1 MFAHPSDSPRRRHV
15 TPFAALVVGV
25 AAVLLPLQIVSA
37 GAAPSTSPKPT
48 IVLEHGAFADAS
60 GWNGVTKRLQHDG
73 YTVIAPANPERG
85 LDPDSAYLSSILDTV
100 QGPIVLVGHSYGG
113 AVITNAANG
122 HANVKA
128 LVFIAAFAP
137 DTGETVGGLAALNPG
152 SGLTPANLVV
162 RPYPGGADGYIKPSV
177 FHQVFAADLSA
188 ETAAIM
194 AASQRPADLGVLG
207 EQSGTPAWKTIP
219 SWYMVASND
228 MTIPPATE
236 RFMAH
241 RANATTVEVASS
253 HVAMVSHPDAVE
265 DLIVT
270 AANTAH

>member
-1 MFAHPSDSPRRRHV
+1 MSTQPSNSPRRRHV
-15 TPFAALVVGV
+15 TFFAALV
-25 AAVLLPLQIVSA
+25 AAVLLPLQIASA
-37 GAAPSTSPKPT
+37 GAASSTSPKPT

-60 GWNGVTKRLQHDG
+60 GWNGVTERLQDDG

-85 LDPDSAYLSSILDTV
+85 LASDSAYLSSILDTI

-137 DTGETVGGLAALNPG
+137 DAGETVGGLAGLNPG

-177 FHQVFAADLSA
+177 FHQVFAGDLSA
-188 ETAAIM
+188 EAAAIM

-207 EQSGTPAWKTIP
+207 QHSGTPAWKTMP
-219 SWYMVASND
+219 SFYMVASND

-253 HVAMVSHPDAVE
+253 HVAMMSHPDAVE
-265 DLIVT
+265 DLIIS
-270 AANTAH
+270 AASTAH